1 MTTLD
6 LVGIVCGVFAIGLTI
21 LLIYRS
27 TLTIHEDDQLF
38 LSDANSSMQ
47 EEQTKLLTRVNQLRV
62 PIWVFGGGTGLF
74 GLLLLGLWISQ
85 KLAEASQ

>member
-6 LVGIVCGVFAIGLTI
+6 IVAVVCGIFAVGLVL

-38 LSDANSSMQ
+38 LSDANSQMQ
-47 EEQTKLLTRVNQLRV
+47 QEQTQLLSRVNQLRL
-62 PIWVFGGGTGLF
+62 PIWVFGGGTGVFALI
-74 GLLLLGLWISQ
+74 LLGLWISQ